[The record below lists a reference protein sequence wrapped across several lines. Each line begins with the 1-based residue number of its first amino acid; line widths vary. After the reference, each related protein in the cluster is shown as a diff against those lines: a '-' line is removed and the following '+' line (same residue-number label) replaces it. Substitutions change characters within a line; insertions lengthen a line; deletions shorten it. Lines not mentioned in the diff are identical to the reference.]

1 MIEVKN
7 VVKRFDGFTA
17 LDGASLSVPTGSV
30 YGLVGPNGAGKSTI
44 IRHLTGI
51 YRQDEGTVAI
61 GGEDV
66 WENAGLKAR
75 VAAIPDDWYYFL
87 QSTVRDMMR
96 FYKGFYPRFSMER
109 YEKLP
114 SVRALAAQLAINP
127 NTIQRAYNEL
137 EGEGYIYS
145 VPGKGSFAAGNTGA
159 DAQRRT
165 ELLAQVRELA
175 AELHYLGVSR
185 RELET
190 LIKEAYES

>member
-1 MIEVKN
+1 MIHLDYRDSRPIYEQVK
-7 VVKRFDGFTA
+7 DG
-17 LDGASLSVPTGSV
+17 L
-30 YGLVGPNGAGKSTI
+30 
-44 IRHLTGI
+44 RHLVVTGVMVPG
-51 YRQDEGTVAI
+51 D
-61 GGEDV
+61 
-66 WENAGLKAR
+66 
-75 VAAIPDDWYYFL
+75 
-87 QSTVRDMMR
+87 
-96 FYKGFYPRFSMER
+96 
-109 YEKLP
+109 KLP
-114 SVRALAAQLAINP
+114 SVRTLATQLAINP

-185 RELET
+185 RELEA